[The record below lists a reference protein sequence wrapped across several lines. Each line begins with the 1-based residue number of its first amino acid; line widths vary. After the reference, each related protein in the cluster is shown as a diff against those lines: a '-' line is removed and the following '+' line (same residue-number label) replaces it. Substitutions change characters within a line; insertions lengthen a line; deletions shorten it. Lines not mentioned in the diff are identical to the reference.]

1 MVKNKQLRARVDDEL
16 YERVQLKTDKVSDFV
31 REAVEEKL
39 DKEEYGDQSTIAV
52 DIKQLEVLIQSR
64 QTIITQYEDLIEKEK
79 IEIERLQA
87 EIKDKQK
94 SLERHAEM
102 EENINNNPET
112 RKIFQDAVTFLLR
125 KKYLKLDAN
134 VDTVLSNKAKEANYN
149 NAKYFREDLRK
160 FIQNE
165 CIIGKTFNT
174 NGTIRKLIQEDI
186 DYMINRV
193 SA

>member
-52 DIKQLEVLIQSR
+52 DIKQLELLVQSR

-79 IEIERLQA
+79 TEIERLQA

-94 SLERHAEM
+94 SLERQTAR
-102 EENINNNPET
+102 EENITNNPET
-112 RKIFQDAVTFLLR
+112 RKIFQDAVTFLLN
-125 KKYLKLDAN
+125 KKYLQLPAN
-134 VDTVLSNKAKEANYN
+134 VDTVLSNKAKDANYN
-149 NAKYFREDLRK
+149 NANYFRDDLRK
-160 FIQNE
+160 FIQKE
-165 CIIGKTFNT
+165 CVIGKTFDID
-174 NGTIRKLIQEDI
+174 GTIRKLIQEDV
-186 DYMINRV
+186 DYMINRL
-193 SA
+193 